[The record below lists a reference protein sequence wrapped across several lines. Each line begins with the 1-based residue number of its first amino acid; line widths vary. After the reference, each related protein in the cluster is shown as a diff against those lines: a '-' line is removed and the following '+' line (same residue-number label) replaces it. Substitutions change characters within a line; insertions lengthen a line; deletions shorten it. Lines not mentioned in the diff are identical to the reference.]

1 MKKEDLIKLKEKINQ
16 LLTYCVKNT
25 NKGYVELDINTII
38 KGDITIE
45 DSSMGIKSSDLKK
58 IKMDNKNISESYKL
72 ITLLWMEIW

>member
-16 LLTYCVKNT
+16 LLTYCVKAT
-25 NKGYVELDINTII
+25 SKGYVELDINTII

-45 DSSMGIKSSDLKK
+45 DSSMGIKSSELEN

-72 ITLLWMEIW
+72 ITLL